1 MLSVAIDGP
10 AGVGKST
17 VSKLLAKKLGWN
29 CLDTG
34 ALYRAFTVKCLELNV
49 DFESDISI
57 VEASKKIKIFVKY
70 IGGTQHTFAN
80 GKDMTSFLRTEQ
92 VDKLVPIISK
102 VKEVRQS
109 IVKLQ
114 REIATQENVVVE
126 GRDIGSVVLKDSV
139 NKFFLT
145 ASPEIRA
152 KRRFDERTAKGEKVD
167 FLTIL
172 TDISKRDKLDT
183 ERKTSPLLQAKDA
196 ILVDTDNLS
205 IEQVVEK
212 IFENV
217 KV

>member
-1 MLSVAIDGP
+1 MISVAIDGP
-10 AGVGKST
+10 AGGGKST

-34 ALYRAFTVKCLELNV
+34 ALYRAFTVKCIDLGI
-49 DFESDISI
+49 DFGSENAII
-57 VEASKKIKIFVKY
+57 NASKNIKISVEY
-70 IGGTQHTFAN
+70 IGGVQHTFAN
-80 GKDMTSFLRTEQ
+80 GTDLTNLLRTEQ

-114 REIATQENVVVE
+114 REIATRENVVVE
-126 GRDIGSVVLKDSV
+126 GRDIGSVVLKNSV

-145 ASPEIRA
+145 ASADERA
-152 KRRFDERTAKGEKVD
+152 KRRFAERVAKGEKVD
-167 FLTIL
+167 YNEIL
-172 TDISKRDKLDT
+172 EDINARDKMDM
-183 ERKTSPLLQAKDA
+183 ERETSPLLQAKDA
-196 ILVDTDNLS
+196 VLIDTTSLN

-217 KV
+217 KF